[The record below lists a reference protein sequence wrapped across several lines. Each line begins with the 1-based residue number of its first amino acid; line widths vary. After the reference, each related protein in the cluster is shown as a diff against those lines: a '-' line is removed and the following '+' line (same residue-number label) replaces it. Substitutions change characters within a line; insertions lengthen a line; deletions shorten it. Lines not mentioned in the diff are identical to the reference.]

1 MTLRTSTRHSGQVL
15 KAPAHTS
22 QTHMWP
28 HGSKRWLFF
37 AVKHTMHSLSWAS
50 PAPSPFVVVP
60 HRSFSSSG
68 MSSTTSERRF
78 GRGSRHLYAYT
89 HQTCKYLSAIPYSA
103 VTHSDAHLYTRPSIL
118 PYVHTETSIHTHAHT
133 HTYTSCMSSP
143 PPSHLSAILYSAG
156 TRSDRCTSQ
165 DARVSRCARIFS
177 SVSMSSSN
185 MV

>member
-50 PAPSPFVVVP
+50 PAPSPFAVVP

-68 MSSTTSERRF
+68 ISSTTSERRF

-89 HQTCKYLSAIPYSA
+89 HHTFQQYRTARGRTLTPTFIHVHPSFH
-103 VTHSDAHLYTRPSIL
+103 TSIL
-118 PYVHTETSIHTHAHT
+118 KHTYIHTHTHIHT
-133 HTYTSCMSSP
+133 PRVCP
-143 PPSHLSAILYSAG
+143 PPP
-156 TRSDRCTSQ
+156 
-165 DARVSRCARIFS
+165 VSPFS
-177 SVSMSSSN
+177 NTVQRGDTL
-185 MV
+185 